1 MTTRKGT
8 KTFEAA
14 LKRLEEIVDALEEGE
29 ASLDEAMALYE
40 EGLELSRF
48 CGEKLKATELRLKK
62 LSKTIDGQF
71 ELTDFDEQER
81 S

>member
-1 MTTRKGT
+1 MTTKKGS

-14 LKRLEEIVDALEEGE
+14 LKRLEEIVDALEEGKTP
-29 ASLDEAMALYE
+29 LDKAMELYE

-81 S
+81 

>member
-1 MTTRKGT
+1 MTTKKGT

-14 LKRLEEIVDALEEGE
+14 LKRLEEIVDALDEGE
-29 ASLDEAMALYE
+29 TPLDKAMELYE

-62 LSKTIDGQF
+62 LSKTVDGQF
-71 ELTDFDEQER
+71 ELTDFDEQEN
-81 S
+81 

>member
-1 MTTRKGT
+1 MTTKKGS

-14 LKRLEEIVDALEEGE
+14 LKRLEEIVDALEGGE
-29 ASLDEAMALYE
+29 TPLDKAMELYE

-48 CGEKLKATELRLKK
+48 CGEKLKAPELRLKK

-81 S
+81 

>member
-1 MTTRKGT
+1 MTTKKGS

-14 LKRLEEIVDALEEGE
+14 LKRLEEIVDALEEGDTP
-29 ASLDEAMALYE
+29 LDKAMELYE

-62 LSKTIDGQF
+62 LSKTINGQF

-81 S
+81 

>member
-1 MTTRKGT
+1 MTTKKGS

-14 LKRLEEIVDALEEGE
+14 LKRLEEIVDALEGGE
-29 ASLDEAMALYE
+29 TPLDKAMELYE

-81 S
+81 

>member
-1 MTTRKGT
+1 VAVRKLPARGGDHVGGH
-8 KTFEAA
+8 
-14 LKRLEEIVDALEEGE
+14 VDGGHPLAHG
-29 ASLDEAMALYE
+29 D
-40 EGLELSRF
+40 RPRRR
-48 CGEKLKATELRLKK
+48 THRLKK

>member
-1 MTTRKGT
+1 MTTKKGS

-29 ASLDEAMALYE
+29 TPLDKAMELYE

-71 ELTDFDEQER
+71 ELTDLDEQER
-81 S
+81 

>member
-1 MTTRKGT
+1 M
-8 KTFEAA
+8 
-14 LKRLEEIVDALEEGE
+14 KRLEEIVDALEEGE